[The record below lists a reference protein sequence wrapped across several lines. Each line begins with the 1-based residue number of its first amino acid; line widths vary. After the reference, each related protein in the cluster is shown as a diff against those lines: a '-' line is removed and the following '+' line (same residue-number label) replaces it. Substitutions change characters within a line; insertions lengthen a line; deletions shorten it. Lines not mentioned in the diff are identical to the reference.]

1 MTLLGKKNFKVVISY
16 CEFCEIMIKFG
27 LLLTISSDYYHY
39 KVNSFDVDWIIA
51 CVNKGDELSR
61 EIDHREN

>member
-1 MTLLGKKNFKVVISY
+1 
-16 CEFCEIMIKFG
+16 MIKFG

-61 EIDHREN
+61 EIDRREN